1 MNENDMADLLNNKC
15 QKNKVIIGSRW
26 IKIVITILLVAFA
39 VGCTMVNKSA
49 VPVKNQV
56 YYDDSRGSAYY
67 LTLMQNEMG
76 STKTDLQLMY
86 IRALLAENRL
96 TDAQQQ
102 LLELVDLSLNAEQ
115 IKEKKLNAAELAVK
129 SQTPI
134 DLSQS
139 IDTNTLSIQQQSRY
153 YQIKLLQD
161 QQGHDINAA
170 VRDYV
175 ILETLGFPATRHQV
189 INDTWRYLNALSDD
203 DLASILVYANEAV
216 LQGWVQL
223 AYAYRNSLKVDAVQ
237 QLVSDGSVEMVTPT
251 LSDEER
257 AQRIH
262 AAIAAWQMQY
272 PTHPAALYLPQS
284 IYGDDAASTNNQQGK
299 RVALF
304 LPLQGTSKVFGEV
317 LRAGYMEAAR
327 FYPNEPGQNVM
338 VFDTTSAPLPVLVK
352 QAQEQGAEMIVGP
365 LLKNDV
371 ALISQL
377 NTAIPVLALN
387 KINDDNQQTSAVN
400 ANICYFGLSP
410 EDEAADAAK
419 HIFAQGKNN
428 PLIITVQSDLG
439 RRVANAFVQQWHQL
453 TSSDVYVQYFNS
465 AAELK
470 QKMNSGVGLQLQGD
484 LLASQVLTPNQTNQ
498 ANIVDLTAVNNT
510 SNTNQSVTA
519 SHAIDAIYA
528 FATQEELE
536 FIKPMLDMK
545 AADDENPT
553 AITVVPPIYTSS
565 RSNSA
570 NTSTDYRFEMD
581 RVQFSD
587 MPLLVDDN
595 DILSQL
601 PKNIQ
606 QDYSLARL
614 YAMGIDAW
622 RLANQFQAVQTNNQ
636 ADIDGVTGQIIV
648 SPGCQIN
655 RALTWKIYRQGKV
668 LSAPQNVRG

>member
-1 MNENDMADLLNNKC
+1 MADLLNKC
-15 QKNKVIIGSRW
+15 QKNRVIIGGHW
-26 IKIVITILLVAFA
+26 IKIAVTILLVAFA
-39 VGCTMVNKSA
+39 VGCSIDKPSLPAKS
-49 VPVKNQV
+49 QV
-56 YYDDSRGSAYY
+56 FYDDSRGSAYY
-67 LTLMQNEMG
+67 YGLMQNETG
-76 STKTDLQLMY
+76 SAKTDLQLMY
-86 IRALLAENRL
+86 IRALLVENRL
-96 TDAQQQ
+96 VDARQQ
-102 LLELVDLSLNAEQ
+102 LLGFADTSLSTEQ
-115 IKEKKLNAAELAVK
+115 LKEKQLNAAELAVK

-134 DLSQS
+134 NLSTA
-139 IDTNTLSIQQQSRY
+139 IDMNTLSAPQKSRY
-153 YQIKLLQD
+153 YRIKLLQD
-161 QQGHDINAA
+161 TQNHDINAT

-175 ILETLGFPATRHQV
+175 VLETLGYPAERHQV
-189 INDTWRYLNALSDD
+189 INDTWRYLSSLSDD
-203 DLASILVYANEAV
+203 DLSSIIAYANETV

-223 AYAYRNSLKVDAVQ
+223 SYAYRNILKVEEIQ
-237 QLVSDGSVEMVTPT
+237 QLQPDGTVAMVAPP

-262 AAIAAWQMQY
+262 DAVASWQMQY
-272 PTHPAALYLPQS
+272 PTHPAALFLPQS
-284 IYGDDAASTNNQQGK
+284 IYGEDATSVNNRQGK

-304 LPLQGTSKVFGEV
+304 LPLQGSSKVFGEV

-327 FYPNEPGQNVM
+327 FYPDEPGQNVM

-371 ALISQL
+371 ASIAQL
-377 NTAIPVLALN
+377 NIGIPVLALN
-387 KINDDNQQTSAVN
+387 KINDVTN
-400 ANICYFGLSP
+400 APSSLNSNVCYFGLSP

-428 PLIITVQSDLG
+428 PLIITTQSDLG
-439 RRVANAFVQQWHQL
+439 QRVANAFVQQWHQL
-453 TSSDVYVQYFNS
+453 TNSDVYVQYFNS

-470 QKMNSGVGLQLQGD
+470 QKMNRGVGLQLQGTV
-484 LLASQVLTPNQTNQ
+484 LNSQIANPATTTA
-498 ANIVDLTAVNNT
+498 ANIVDLTTPNTPTTPAQSNPNSNN
-510 SNTNQSVTA
+510 
-519 SHAIDAIYA
+519 AIDAIYA

-545 AADDENPT
+545 AADDDQPT

-570 NTSTDYRFEMD
+570 NTSTDFQYEMD

-595 DILSQL
+595 DILAQL

-622 RLANQFQAVQTNNQ
+622 RLANHFQELQSNTQPA
-636 ADIDGVTGQIIV
+636 IDGVTGQIV
-648 SPGCQIN
+648 VAPGCQIN
-655 RALTWKIYRQGKV
+655 RALTWKIYRQGKI